1 MSGPSPADDG
11 FEQIVAGRDGRVTEL
26 ARAARDLVRTLDPA
40 VVEVPWVRQAVI
52 GFGVGPRKMT
62 EHYAYPAVHRDQVNL
77 GFNQGAE
84 LPDPAGLLGGPG
96 TSLRHTRIDRLE
108 DLDAAPLRELLVTAR
123 AHRLATTHS
132 SGGRRP

>member
-1 MSGPSPADDG
+1 MSGEPVDDG
-11 FEQIVAGRDGRVTEL
+11 FEQILAGRDERVNEL
-26 ARAARDLVRTLDPA
+26 ARAARDLLRELDPA

-62 EHYAYPAVHRDQVNL
+62 EHYAYLAVHRDHVNL

-96 TSLRHTRIDRLE
+96 SSLRHTRIHRRE
-108 DLDAAPLRELLVTAR
+108 DLDAAPLRELLVAAR
-123 AHRLATTHS
+123 SHRLATTHS
-132 SGGRRP
+132 SGGRRS